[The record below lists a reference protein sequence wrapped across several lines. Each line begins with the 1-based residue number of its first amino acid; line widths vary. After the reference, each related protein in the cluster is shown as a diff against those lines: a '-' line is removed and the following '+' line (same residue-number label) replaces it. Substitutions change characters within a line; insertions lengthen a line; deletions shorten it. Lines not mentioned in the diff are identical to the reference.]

1 MTTMLARFAI
11 PKPNANVFSMCAR
24 TARLGGLIG
33 TTGLLGAHIL
43 SRPTTLIQCQGIVP
57 FRTASDC
64 VTGGVAPRHQFT
76 QADRSLRVSQAPID
90 FQQLSSG
97 SVLGLITGY
106 LTAKI
111 GRLFLFSF
119 GGIFLLAAVSYME
132 F

>member
-1 MTTMLARFAI
+1 M
-11 PKPNANVFSMCAR
+11 S
-24 TARLGGLIG
+24 RLSPSFDVSD
-33 TTGLLGAHIL
+33 LGK
-43 SRPTTLIQCQGIVP
+43 
-57 FRTASDC
+57 
-64 VTGGVAPRHQFT
+64 GGVAPRYQFT

-97 SVLGLITGY
+97 SILGLITGY

-119 GGIFLLAAVSYME
+119 GGIFLLAAVSQWR